1 MSVAIVTG
9 AAGGIGR
16 AISVQLAADGFNIA
30 LVDVPARS
38 RDLEQVKAQIE
49 QETGRRA
56 LCLLTDVSNETE
68 VKAMVA
74 STVREFG
81 ELNVLVAN
89 AGIVK
94 PNKLFDQTTS
104 EWDDVMAVNA
114 KGVFLCYREAGQQ
127 MIKQG
132 KGGKIIGACSNASY
146 RPSVSGVA
154 YSASKWAV
162 RGLTQVTAL
171 ELAQHGINVNAYCPG
186 PVETDMWTEIDA
198 SVSKNTGVPLGS
210 TYDHAVQTR
219 MALKQRL
226 TPEDIALTVSFLA
239 SDKSRNI
246 TGQSLLV
253 DGGMYFS

>member
-1 MSVAIVTG
+1 MPVAVVTG
-9 AAGGIGR
+9 ASRGIGK
-16 AISVQLAADGFNIA
+16 AISLQLADDGYDMALAD
-30 LVDVPARS
+30 LPAQS
-38 RDLEQVKAQIE
+38 SDLEEVRAQIE
-49 QETGRRA
+49 QKGRHA
-56 LCLLTDVSNETE
+56 LCILADVSKENE
-68 VKAMVA
+68 VKVMVA
-74 STVREFG
+74 TAVQAFG
-81 ELNVLVAN
+81 ELNTMVAN

-94 PNKLFDQTTS
+94 PNRLFDQTME
-104 EWDDVMAVNA
+104 EWDQVMAVNA
-114 KGVFLCYREAGQQ
+114 RGVFLCYREAGRQ

-162 RGLTQVTAL
+162 RGITQVTAL
-171 ELAQHGINVNAYCPG
+171 ELAQYGINVNAYCPG

-198 SVSKNTGVPLGS
+198 NVTKHTGAPLGS
-210 TYDHAVQTR
+210 SYEQAVQTR

-239 SDKSRNI
+239 SPRSRNI

-253 DGGMYFS
+253 DGGQYFS